1 MTESN
6 EILESAVKY
15 EFGEYS
21 VETGLDRIVAYGD
34 QSGKCPTYV
43 ERTPPCSDGCPAGED
58 IRGYHNIIR
67 GIWKKDDP
75 WKAAFERLTATN
87 PFPAVMGRVCPAPCE
102 SACNRQYRDETVG
115 INAVEQ
121 AIGDFARENK
131 LALPTPPAS
140 TGKRVAIVGSGP
152 GGLSCAYHLRMQGHA
167 VTIFERDPKLG
178 GMMRYGIMGYRV
190 SREVL
195 DQEIKR
201 ILDLDV
207 EVKLGVKVGEEISL
221 QDLRDQYDAVFLAV
235 GAQKGRGIPIPGAE
249 GSNVTNAIE
258 FLRGFELDR
267 ASHKV
272 GKHVVV
278 IGDGDV
284 AMDAARLA
292 LRLGSKATLLSG
304 VAREEMK
311 ASQIEFDEALQEGTD
326 MKFMSGTVEVIR
338 DASGTMTGV
347 KCIKMVRKEKG
358 EDGWNHAIPFFRYKP
373 EPGSEFELQADMLV
387 AAIGQTTDMV
397 GLDAATGG
405 KPSLDVDFNMQV
417 KGMED
422 VFGGGD
428 AVQISLLTTAIGH
441 GRKAASNIGRFL
453 AGKALPKRNRG
464 DVVKYDKLKSDYFV
478 AQESPKRTFR
488 HPEKV
493 EGDWEE
499 TLIALSQEDATKQS
513 DRCMSCGMCFE
524 CNQCML
530 YCPQEAIVK
539 FRGNPEGEV
548 MYTEYQRC
556 VGCHICAEVCPTG
569 YIDMGMGA

>member
-1 MTESN
+1 MTEN
-6 EILESAVKY
+6 NPILKSAK
-15 EFGEYS
+15 EWKFEPFEL
-21 VETGLDRIVAYGD
+21 ETGLDRIVAYGD

-67 GIWKKDDP
+67 GVWKAEDP
-75 WKAAFERLTATN
+75 WSAAFARLTRTN

-121 AIGDFARENK
+121 AIGDYAREK
-131 LALPTPPAS
+131 ALSLPTPPAS
-140 TGKRVAIVGSGP
+140 TGKRVVIVGSGP
-152 GGLSCAYHLRMQGHA
+152 AGLSCAYHLRMQGHG
-167 VTIFERDPKLG
+167 VTILERDPKLG

-190 SREVL
+190 SRKVL

-207 EVKLGVKVGEEISL
+207 EVKTGVKVGKDL
-221 QDLRDQYDAVFLAV
+221 TLNDLREQYDAVFLAV
-235 GAQKGRGIPIPGAE
+235 GAQTGRNIPIPGAD
-249 GSNVTNAIE
+249 GASVTNAIE
-258 FLRGFELDR
+258 FLRSYELDHDN
-267 ASHKV
+267 HKV

-292 LRLGSKATLLSG
+292 LRRGSKATLLCG
-304 VAREEMK
+304 VAREEMN
-311 ASQIEFDEALQEGTD
+311 ASQIEFDEAKAEGTD
-326 MKFMSGTVEVIR
+326 MKFQTGSIEVLR
-338 DASGTMTGV
+338 DAAGNMTGV
-347 KCIKMVRKEKG
+347 KCIRMVRKEKG
-358 EDGWNHAIPFFRYKP
+358 EDGWNHKIPFFRYKS
-373 EPGSEFELQADMLV
+373 EPGSEFELNADMLV
-387 AAIGQTTDMV
+387 AAIGQTTDMT
-397 GLDAATGG
+397 GLDAATQNT
-405 KPSLDVDFNMQV
+405 PSLAVDYNMQIN
-417 KGMED
+417 GMED

-441 GRKAASNIGRFL
+441 GRKAAGNIGLFL
-453 AGKALPKRNRG
+453 DNKPLPKRSR
-464 DVVKYDKLKSDYFV
+464 VEVIKYEKLKSDFFV
-478 AQESPKRTFR
+478 NQESPKRNLR
-488 HPEKV
+488 HIQKV
-493 EGDWEE
+493 EGDWDE
-499 TLIALSQEDATKQS
+499 TLVALSQEDAKKQS

-539 FRGNPEGEV
+539 YRDNPEGEV
-548 MYTEYQRC
+548 MYTQYDRC